1 MSRTVAIIDAAQIE
15 RASRGRRLIPL
26 VLLTECVVVGGA
38 AIAIQAGALPEF
50 ARLET
55 PFTII
60 AMLSGFT
67 ALVLKMVFSR
77 RP

>member
-1 MSRTVAIIDAAQIE
+1 MSRTVATIDAAQIE

-26 VLLTECVVVGGA
+26 ALLTECLAVGA
-38 AIAIQAGALPEF
+38 LAVAIRAGAFPEISSL
-50 ARLET
+50 AT
-55 PFTII
+55 PFSII
-60 AMLSGFT
+60 ALLSGFT

>member
-1 MSRTVAIIDAAQIE
+1 MSRTVAAIDPVQLE
-15 RASRGRRLIPL
+15 RANRARRFIPL
-26 VLLTECVVVGGA
+26 VLLAECVVVGGV
-38 AIAIQAGALPEF
+38 AIAIQAGMF
-50 ARLET
+50 AEIAGLST
-55 PFTII
+55 PLSVV